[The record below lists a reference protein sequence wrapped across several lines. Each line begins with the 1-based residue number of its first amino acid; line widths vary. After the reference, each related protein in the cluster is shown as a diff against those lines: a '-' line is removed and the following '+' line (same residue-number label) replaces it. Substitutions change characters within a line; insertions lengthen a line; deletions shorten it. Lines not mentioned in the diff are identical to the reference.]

1 MNNITYI
8 MANVK
13 GSCAEENDRLKNEA
27 DACHREADEIKVSK
41 IEEKFQTRK
50 QRWPKVEVN
59 IALTGDSG
67 AGKSSFIN
75 AILE

>member
-8 MANVK
+8 MANEQ
-13 GSCAEENDRLKNEA
+13 GSCAQENDSLKNET

-41 IEEKFQTRK
+41 IEENLQTRK
-50 QRWPKVEVN
+50 ERWPKVEIN

-67 AGKSSFIN
+67 TGKSSFIN